1 MTEDNKKQH
10 PGTGAAHNVVQSTSV
25 DSIALID
32 RKRQYL
38 EDLKLGLE
46 NLLTVEWIQSVTDAD
61 NIHLEALEALNDKKE
76 QERKD
81 NGTGR
86 LTPAQNDKY
95 RLEQKAIDKRH
106 TALMSELRARKN
118 FRKKTLETEIRKLE
132 REIDKLE
139 KMAVKTRD
147 ANITEM
153 NRIAKESNGR
163 SDRITFMLYP
173 DSAPADWRSRL
184 ENTGVAIAVS
194 PFHNRDIDRGKT
206 EPKKAHWHVMA
217 LYEAPVL
224 KSSAF
229 LTFAR
234 ALEGPNGPEAV
245 KKILDI
251 KSLNGLY
258 DYLTH
263 DTDKARADGKAK
275 YDPKDI
281 LLFNG
286 FEELYEQKL
295 NEGKL
300 VPVKDAVIDLILDKR
315 FMSVTEMLLYVRD
328 NEDELPITYQE
339 VKDHMRQWSYTWDR
353 ICNGAISA
361 PYTPPSGSVATS
373 DFMPPRDSVLTSE
386 ASDKEQGE

>member
-10 PGTGAAHNVVQSTSV
+10 PGTGAVGNVVQSTSET
-25 DSIALID
+25 SIPLID
-32 RKRQYL
+32 LKRQQL
-38 EDLKLGLE
+38 QKMED
-46 NLLTVEWIQSVTDAD
+46 
-61 NIHLEALEALNDKKE
+61 ALNDLVLARWTEQQAKMDAVYLRALESLDARKE
-76 QERKD
+76 HVRSEND
-81 NGTGR
+81 NGR
-86 LTPAQNDKY
+86 LTAKENDNF
-95 RLEQKAIDKRH
+95 KREKKSLDLTYKNQVSAFKRKMGMEKKEY
-106 TALMSELRARKN
+106 TAK
-118 FRKKTLETEIRKLE
+118 IRKLE

-153 NRIAKESNGR
+153 NRHAKELTKR

-217 LYEAPVL
+217 LYEEPVL
-224 KSSAF
+224 NSSAF

-245 KKILDI
+245 KTIKEI

-258 DYLTH
+258 EYLTH
-263 DTDKARADGKAK
+263 NTDKARADGKAQ

-281 LLFNG
+281 LTFNG

-315 FMSVTEMLLYVRD
+315 FMSVAEMLVYVRD
-328 NEDELPITYQE
+328 HEDESPVTYQE
-339 VKDHMRQWSYTWDR
+339 VKDHMRSWSYSWDR
-353 ICNGAISA
+353 VCNGIVNA
-361 PYTPPSGSVATS
+361 PRTPQSGSMVTS
-373 DFMPPRDSVLTSE
+373 DFMPTRDSVHERSE
-386 ASDKEQGE
+386 EGEQGE

>member
-10 PGTGAAHNVVQSTSV
+10 LGKGADSNIVQSTS
-25 DSIALID
+25 DKSIALLD
-32 RKRQYL
+32 LKRQHL
-38 EDLKLGLE
+38 EKLKLGLE

-118 FRKKTLETEIRKLE
+118 VRKKAVESEIRKLE

-147 ANITEM
+147 DNIKAM
-153 NRIAKESNGR
+153 NETARNLTGR

-217 LYEAPVL
+217 LYEEPVL
-224 KSSAF
+224 KSSAL

-245 KKILDI
+245 KTILEI

-263 DTDKARADGKAK
+263 STDKARADGKAQ
-275 YDPKDI
+275 YDPNDI

-300 VPVKDAVIDLILDKR
+300 VPVKDIVIDLILDKR
-315 FMSVTEMLLYVRD
+315 LVSVADMLTYVRD
-328 NEDELPITYQE
+328 NEDELPVTYQE
-339 VKDHMRQWSYTWDR
+339 VKDHMRQWSYSWDR
-353 ICNGAISA
+353 VCNGIVNA
-361 PYTPPSGSVATS
+361 PRTPQGGSVVTS

>member
-1 MTEDNKKQH
+1 MTETNKKQH
-10 PGTGAAHNVVQSTSV
+10 LGKGAARDVVQSTS
-25 DSIALID
+25 DKSIASLD
-32 RKRQYL
+32 LKRQQL
-38 EDLKLGLE
+38 QEMK
-46 NLLTVEWIQSVTDAD
+46 
-61 NIHLEALEALNDKKE
+61 EALNDLVLVHWTEQQEKMDAVYLRALESLDARKEHARSESDNGRLTAKENDKFKREKKSLDLMYKNQVNAFKRQMGIAKKE
-76 QERKD
+76 Q
-81 NGTGR
+81 T
-86 LTPAQNDKY
+86 DK
-95 RLEQKAIDKRH
+95 
-106 TALMSELRARKN
+106 
-118 FRKKTLETEIRKLE
+118 IRKLE
-132 REIDKLE
+132 REIEQLE
-139 KMAVKTRD
+139 KMTVKTRD
-147 ANITEM
+147 ANITDM
-153 NRIAKESNGR
+153 NKKAKELTKR

-173 DSAPADWRSRL
+173 DSAPEDWRSRL

-194 PFHNRDIDRGKT
+194 PFHNRDIDRGKK

-217 LYEAPVL
+217 LYEEPVL
-224 KSSAF
+224 RSSAF

-245 KKILDI
+245 KTILDI

-263 DTDKARADGKAK
+263 DTDKARADGKAQ

-315 FMSVTEMLLYVRD
+315 FVSVADMLVYVRD
-328 NEDELPITYQE
+328 HADELEFTYQD

-353 ICNGAISA
+353 ICSGAIHTYPA
-361 PYTPPSGSVATS
+361 
-373 DFMPPRDSVLTSE
+373 PRDSVLTSE
-386 ASDKEQGE
+386 ASD

>member
-1 MTEDNKKQH
+1 MTDNNKKQH
-10 PGTGAAHNVVQSTSV
+10 LGKGAAHNVVQSTS
-25 DSIALID
+25 DKSIAPLD
-32 RKRQYL
+32 LKRQQL
-38 EDLKLGLE
+38 QETK
-46 NLLTVEWIQSVTDAD
+46 
-61 NIHLEALEALNDKKE
+61 EALNDLVIVRWTEQQEKMDAVYLRALASLDARKE
-76 QERKD
+76 HVRSESD
-81 NGTGR
+81 NGR
-86 LTPAQNDKY
+86 LTAKENDGFKREKKSLDLMYKNQVNAFKRQMGIAKKEYNDK
-95 RLEQKAIDKRH
+95 
-106 TALMSELRARKN
+106 
-118 FRKKTLETEIRKLE
+118 IRKLE
-132 REIDKLE
+132 REIEKLE

-147 ANITEM
+147 DNIKSMRE
-153 NRIAKESNGR
+153 NAKNINGR

-217 LYEAPVL
+217 LYEEPVL

-234 ALEGPNGPEAV
+234 ALEGPNGPEALSTV
-245 KKILDI
+245 VEI
-251 KSLNGLY
+251 KHLNGLY

-263 DTDKARADGKAK
+263 STDKAREDGKAQ

-295 NEGKL
+295 NEGRL
-300 VPVKDAVIDLILDKR
+300 VPVGDVVIDLILKHR
-315 FMSVTEMLLYVRD
+315 FMSVTEMLLYVKD
-328 NEDELPITYQE
+328 NEKNLPFTYQD
-339 VKDHMRQWSYTWDR
+339 VKDHTRQWSYTWDR

-361 PYTPPSGSVATS
+361 PHT
-373 DFMPPRDSVLTSE
+373 PPRDSVPERSE
-386 ASDKEQGE
+386 EGEQGV